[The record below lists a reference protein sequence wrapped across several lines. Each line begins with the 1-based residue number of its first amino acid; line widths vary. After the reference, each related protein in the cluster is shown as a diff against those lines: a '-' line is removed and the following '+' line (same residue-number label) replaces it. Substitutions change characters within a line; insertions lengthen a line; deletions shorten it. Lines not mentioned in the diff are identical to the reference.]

1 MLTLTQYPA
10 WCRVWHVFRISG
22 VIISVYEKDISFDGF
37 DDRVDVVQPT
47 KRSDAIANALKTA
60 DAGRV
65 RFFDE
70 FVDIKLLEK
79 PEVKNMGRNQAAI
92 TLKTFFS
99 ENGIKGFETT
109 SQREMSGT
117 MYLTGKLV
125 NSTKGYNI
133 TIMMKGEGKQM
144 ADHYAADQLNI
155 IQEKF

>member
-1 MLTLTQYPA
+1 
-10 WCRVWHVFRISG
+10 
-22 VIISVYEKDISFDGF
+22 VYMKKIFLLMGLMVGLMSFSPQND
-37 DDRVDVVQPT
+37 P
-47 KRSDAIANALKTA
+47 SAIADALKTA

-65 RFFDE
+65 STFFDDY
-70 FVDIKLLEK
+70 VDIKLLEK

-99 ENGIKGFETT
+99 ENGIRGFETT

-133 TIMMKGEGKQM
+133 TIMIKAKEGKWQ
-144 ADHYAADQLNI
+144 I
-155 IQEKF
+155 ITLRIS

>member
-1 MLTLTQYPA
+1 MKKIFILMGLM
-10 WCRVWHVFRISG
+10 IG
-22 VIISVYEKDISFDGF
+22 LMSFSP
-37 DDRVDVVQPT
+37 Q
-47 KRSDAIANALKTA
+47 SDPSAITDALKTA

-65 RFFDE
+65 SAFFDE

-133 TIMMKGEGKQM
+133 TIMIKAKDSKWQ
-144 ADHYAADQLNI
+144 I
-155 IQEKF
+155 ITLRIS

>member
-1 MLTLTQYPA
+1 MKKIFLL
-10 WCRVWHVFRISG
+10 IG
-22 VIISVYEKDISFDGF
+22 LMIGLMSFSPQND
-37 DDRVDVVQPT
+37 P
-47 KRSDAIANALKTA
+47 SAIANALKTA
-60 DAGRV
+60 DGDRV
-65 RFFDE
+65 SAFFDDY
-70 FVDIKLLEK
+70 VDIKLLEK

-133 TIMMKGEGKQM
+133 TIMMKSKDGKWQ
-144 ADHYAADQLNI
+144 I
-155 IQEKF
+155 ITLRIS

>member
-1 MLTLTQYPA
+1 MKKIFLLMGLM
-10 WCRVWHVFRISG
+10 VG
-22 VIISVYEKDISFDGF
+22 LMSFSP
-37 DDRVDVVQPT
+37 QNAP
-47 KRSDAIANALKTA
+47 SAIADALKTA

-65 RFFDE
+65 STFFDD

-125 NSTKGYNI
+125 NGSKGYNI
-133 TIMMKGEGKQM
+133 TIMIKAKDSKWQ
-144 ADHYAADQLNI
+144 I
-155 IQEKF
+155 ITLRIS